1 MKDYSYQ
8 NGEKI
13 RVACA
18 CVDTGGH
25 HTDDVYRYVKA
36 REQLNIFGIK
46 GSGEAGRPLISRPS
60 KNNKGG
66 ISLFVLGVNTGK
78 DTIMSN
84 LKVTEP
90 GAKYMHYPNNPKR
103 GYDEVYFKGLTSEIK
118 VVTFSKGQAK
128 IEWKTVGDKRNEPLD
143 IRNYAQAALRIANPD
158 LNIRYSTN
166 LLNDLRTQKTN
177 RRRIIRRGI

>member
-1 MKDYSYQ
+1 
-8 NGEKI
+8 
-13 RVACA
+13 
-18 CVDTGGH
+18 
-25 HTDDVYRYVKA
+25 
-36 REQLNIFGIK
+36 
-46 GSGEAGRPLISRPS
+46 
-60 KNNKGG
+60 
-66 ISLFVLGVNTGK
+66 
-78 DTIMSN
+78 
-84 LKVTEP
+84 
-90 GAKYMHYPNNPKR
+90 MHYPNNSKR

-158 LNIRYSTN
+158 LDIRYSTN